1 MSRTFVFTSIKAA
14 NMRIRSSFTQSIFIF
29 LTLLIASQVY
39 SYYAVFNYAL
49 MPSLQ
54 QFNKILGHEI
64 NLMLDDSAAIE
75 DGLQMDAPLRRRVL
89 EQLGVTIHA
98 DDSPIADEYYH
109 AVSIDLMSE
118 EMSKELGSPTDVRM
132 MLGSESYILW
142 MKIDSLPG
150 SLLRI
155 PLSELQEEDFAPL
168 FRNSLIMALLI
179 VAGGWLFIRLQ
190 NRPLIALEKA
200 AKGVG
205 RGDIPPPLPEKG
217 ATEIRSVTRA
227 FNQMSK
233 GIQALEEDRALLM
246 AGISHDLRTP
256 LTRIRLATEM
266 MSPEDS
272 YLAEGIISDTEECN
286 EIISQFMDYLKP
298 VNKESFIEVD
308 LNEIANDIATS
319 EGGYEIQIETELQQP
334 LKVTNGSPIA
344 IKRAVSNLVVN
355 AIRYG
360 NGWVKVS
367 TGVTADNKL
376 VWVCIEDNGP
386 GIEQSQIGKLFEP
399 FTRGDTAR
407 GSEGTG
413 LGLAIVKRIAS
424 QHNGNVIINN
434 RSGGGL
440 RAQISF
446 PTAGK

>member
-1 MSRTFVFTSIKAA
+1 
-14 NMRIRSSFTQSIFIF
+14 MRIRSSFTQSIVLF
-29 LTLLIASQVY
+29 LTLLVASQIF

-54 QFNKILGHEI
+54 QFNKILAHEL
-64 NLMLDDSAAIE
+64 NLVLDEGDLDIE
-75 DGLQMDAPLRRRVL
+75 MDAPLRQRVL
-89 EQLGVTIHA
+89 EQLGVTVHA
-98 DDSPIADEYYH
+98 KDSDTAGEFYH
-109 AVSIDLMSE
+109 AVAIDLMSE
-118 EMSKELGSPTDVRM
+118 EMTKELGSETEVRLI
-132 MLGSESYILW
+132 LGADSYVLW
-142 MKIDSLPG
+142 MDIAQLPNSLI
-150 SLLRI
+150 RI

-179 VAGGWLFIRLQ
+179 IAGGWLFIRLQ

-205 RGDIPPPLPEKG
+205 RGDIPPPLPVQG
-217 ATEIRSVTRA
+217 AQEIRSVTRA

-233 GIQALEEDRALLM
+233 GIQELEEDRALLM

-298 VNKESFIEVD
+298 VDRNSFQAVFLEDISGEV
-308 LNEIANDIATS
+308 ASS
-319 EGGYEIQIETELQQP
+319 EGGYEVEIETDLSSNMKP
-334 LKVTNGSPIA
+334 VLGNPIA

-355 AIRYG
+355 ALRYG
-360 NGWVKVS
+360 NGWIKVT
-367 TGVTADNKL
+367 TGMTADNKL
-376 VWVCIEDNGP
+376 AWVTVEDNGP
-386 GIEQSQIGKLFEP
+386 GIPQDQISKLFEP

-413 LGLAIVKRIAS
+413 LGLAIVKRIVS
-424 QHNGNVIINN
+424 QHQGAVVVNN
-434 RSGGGL
+434 RSQGGL
-440 RAQISF
+440 KAQISF
-446 PTAGK
+446 PVKP

>member
-1 MSRTFVFTSIKAA
+1 
-14 NMRIRSSFTQSIFIF
+14 MRIRSSFTQSILIF
-29 LTLLIASQVY
+29 FTLLIASQVY

-54 QFNKILGHEI
+54 QFNRILGHEI
-64 NLMLDDSAAIE
+64 NLMLDDSVE
-75 DGLQMDAPLRRRVL
+75 FQEELELDAPSRRRVL
-89 EQLGVTIHA
+89 EQLGVTIH
-98 DDSPIADEYYH
+98 SESSEIADEYYH
-109 AVSIDLMSE
+109 AVTIDLMSE
-118 EMSKELGSPTDVRM
+118 EMTQELGAPTDVRM

-142 MKIDSLPG
+142 IKTESLPG
-150 SLLRI
+150 SLIRI

-205 RGDIPPPLPEKG
+205 RGEIPPPLPEKG
-217 ATEIRSVTRA
+217 ASEIRSVTRA

-233 GIQALEEDRALLM
+233 GIQELEEDRALLM

-298 VNKESFIEVD
+298 VNTQSFEAVD
-308 LNEIANDIATS
+308 LNDIAKDVATS
-319 EGGYEIQIETELQQP
+319 EGGYEIQIETDLQDNMKP
-334 LKVTNGSPIA
+334 AFGTPIA
-344 IKRAVSNLVVN
+344 LKRAVSNLVVN
-355 AIRYG
+355 AVRYG
-360 NGWVKVS
+360 GGWIKIS
-367 TGVTADNKL
+367 TGTTVDNKL
-376 VWVCIEDNGP
+376 AWICVEDNGP
-386 GIEQSQIGKLFEP
+386 GIEQSQIAKLFEP

-413 LGLAIVKRIAS
+413 LGLAIVKRIVS
-424 QHNGNVIINN
+424 QHHGSVVVNN
-434 RSGGGL
+434 RSEGGL
-440 RAQISF
+440 KAQISF
-446 PTAGK
+446 PTK

>member
-1 MSRTFVFTSIKAA
+1 
-14 NMRIRSSFTQSIFIF
+14 MRIRSSFTQSIFIF

-75 DGLQMDAPLRRRVL
+75 GGLQMDAPLRRRVL

-132 MLGSESYILW
+132 MLGSDSYILW

-266 MSPEDS
+266 MSPQDS

-424 QHNGNVIINN
+424 QHNGNVVINN

>member
-1 MSRTFVFTSIKAA
+1 
-14 NMRIRSSFTQSIFIF
+14 MRIRSSFTQTIVLF

-54 QFNKILGHEI
+54 QFNKIIGFEI
-64 NLMLDDSAAIE
+64 RLMLDETNSELAKLE
-75 DGLQMDAPLRRRVL
+75 MDAPLRRRVL
-89 EQLGVTIHA
+89 EQLGVTIHSS
-98 DDSPIADEYYH
+98 DSPISDEFER
-109 AVSIDLMSE
+109 AMSIDLMSE
-118 EMSKELGSPTDVRM
+118 DMTQELDTETEVRM
-132 MLGSESYILW
+132 LLVNDSYVLW
-142 MKIDSLPG
+142 MQIDALPNSLI
-150 SLLRI
+150 RI
-155 PLSELQEEDFAPL
+155 PLSELQEDDFKPL
-168 FRNSLIMALLI
+168 FYNSLMVAFLVI
-179 VAGGWLFIRLQ
+179 AGGWLFIRLQ

-205 RGDIPPPLPEKG
+205 LGDIPPPLPEKG
-217 ATEIRSVTRA
+217 PSEIRSVTRA

-266 MSPEDS
+266 MPPQES

-298 VNKESFIEVD
+298 VDRQTFSAVY
-308 LNEIANDIATS
+308 LNEIANEIALAETHT
-319 EGGYEIQIETELQQP
+319 EMNVEIETILADDVKP
-334 LKVTNGSPIA
+334 AIGNAIA
-344 IKRAVSNLVVN
+344 IKRAITNLVVN
-355 AIRYG
+355 AVRYG
-360 NGWVKVS
+360 NGWVRIS

-376 VWVCIEDNGP
+376 AWVCVEDNGP
-386 GIEQSQIGKLFEP
+386 GINPDQVTKLFEP

-413 LGLAIVKRIAS
+413 LGLAIVKRIIS
-424 QHNGNVIINN
+424 QHNGTVVVNN
-434 RSGGGL
+434 RSEGGL
-440 RAQISF
+440 KAQLSF
-446 PTAGK
+446 PTK

>member
-1 MSRTFVFTSIKAA
+1 
-14 NMRIRSSFTQSIFIF
+14 MRIRSSFTQSILLFF
-29 LTLLIASQVY
+29 SLLIASQMY

-64 NLMLDDSAAIE
+64 NLMLDDAASDT
-75 DGLQMDAPLRRRVL
+75 DGLDMDAPLRRRVL

-98 DDSPIADEYYH
+98 EGSEIAQEYEH
-109 AVSIDLMSE
+109 ALSIDLMSE
-118 EMSKELGSPTDVRM
+118 EMTHELGSPTDVRM
-132 MLGSESYILW
+132 MLGKESYILW
-142 MKIDSLPG
+142 IKVESFPG
-150 SLLRI
+150 SLIRI
-155 PLSELQEEDFAPL
+155 PLSELQKEDFSPL
-168 FRNSLIMALLI
+168 FRNSLLMAIFI
-179 VAGGWLFIRLQ
+179 VVGGWLFIRLQ

-200 AKGVG
+200 AKAVG
-205 RGDIPPPLPEKG
+205 RGDHPPPLPVKG
-217 ATEIRSVTRA
+217 ASEIRSVTVA
-227 FNQMSK
+227 FNQMSQ

-266 MSPEDS
+266 MSPQDS

-298 VNKESFIEVD
+298 VNIQTFEKVD
-308 LNEIANDIATS
+308 LNEIANDVATA
-319 EGGYEIQIETELQQP
+319 EGGYEIKIDVSLHSSMQTAFG
-334 LKVTNGSPIA
+334 NPIA

-367 TGVTADNKL
+367 TGTTADNKMAWIC
-376 VWVCIEDNGP
+376 VEDNGP
-386 GIEQSQIGKLFEP
+386 GIEPSQVSKVFEP

-413 LGLAIVKRIAS
+413 LGLAIVKRIVG
-424 QHNGNVIINN
+424 QHHGSVTVRNC
-434 RSGGGL
+434 SEGGL
-440 RAQISF
+440 KAQISF
-446 PTAGK
+446 PTK

>member
-1 MSRTFVFTSIKAA
+1 
-14 NMRIRSSFTQSIFIF
+14 MRITSSFTQSIFIF
-29 LTLLIASQVY
+29 FTLLIASQIY

-64 NLMLDDSAAIE
+64 SLMLDDSANAE
-75 DGLQMDAPLRRRVL
+75 HQLQIDAPLRRRVL
-89 EQLGVTIHA
+89 EQLGVTIHSE
-98 DDSPIADEYYH
+98 DSPIAAEYYQGMT
-109 AVSIDLMSE
+109 IDLMSE
-118 EMSKELGSPTDVRM
+118 DMSKELGTGTDVRM
-132 MLGSESYILW
+132 TLGEDSYTLW

-150 SLLRI
+150 SILRI
-155 PLSELQEEDFAPL
+155 PLSELHEEDFAPL
-168 FRNSLIMALLI
+168 FRNSLLVALLI

-205 RGDIPPPLPEKG
+205 KGDIPPPLPVKG
-217 ATEIRSVTRA
+217 ASEIRAVTRA
-227 FNQMSK
+227 FNQMAK
-233 GIQALEEDRALLM
+233 GIQALEEDRTLLM

-266 MSPEDS
+266 MSPQDS

-286 EIISQFMDYLKP
+286 QIINQFMDYLKP
-298 VNKESFIEVD
+298 VDRETFVAVN
-308 LNEIANDIATS
+308 LNDITNEVTS
-319 EGGYEIQIETELQQP
+319 AEGGYEVKIETEYHRP
-334 LKVTNGSPIA
+334 LKFAYGSPIA
-344 IKRAVSNLVVN
+344 IKRAITNLVIN
-355 AIRYG
+355 AMRYG

-367 TGVTADNKL
+367 TGITADNAL
-376 VWVCIEDNGP
+376 VWVCVEDNGP
-386 GIEQSQIGKLFEP
+386 GIEENQIGKLFEP

-413 LGLAIVKRIAS
+413 LGLAIVKRIAN
-424 QHNGNVIINN
+424 QHQGSVTINN
-434 RSGGGL
+434 RSNGGL

-446 PTAGK
+446 PTIKAS

>member
-1 MSRTFVFTSIKAA
+1 
-14 NMRIRSSFTQSIFIF
+14 MRIRSSFTQSIVLF
-29 LTLLIASQVY
+29 LTLLVASQIF

-54 QFNKILGHEI
+54 QFNKILAHEL
-64 NLMLDDSAAIE
+64 NLVLDQGNNIE
-75 DGLQMDAPLRRRVL
+75 IDAPLRQRVL
-89 EQLGVTIHA
+89 EQLGVTVHA
-98 DDSPIADEYYH
+98 KDSEAAGEYYH

-118 EMSKELGSPTDVRM
+118 EMTKELGSETEVRLI
-132 MLGSESYILW
+132 LGKESYVLW
-142 MKIDSLPG
+142 MDIAQLPNSLI
-150 SLLRI
+150 RI

-168 FRNSLIMALLI
+168 FRNSLIMAMLI

-200 AKGVG
+200 AQGVG
-205 RGDIPPPLPEKG
+205 RGDIPPPLPVQG
-217 ATEIRSVTRA
+217 AQEIRSVTRA

-233 GIQALEEDRALLM
+233 GIQELEEDRALLM

-266 MSPEDS
+266 MSPEDA

-298 VNKESFIEVD
+298 VDANSFESVC
-308 LNEIANDIATS
+308 LNEIASDVAS
-319 EGGYEIQIETELQQP
+319 AEGGYEIQIEELLAN
-334 LKVTNGSPIA
+334 LKHPVLGNPIA

-360 NGWVKVS
+360 NGWLKIS
-367 TGVTADNKL
+367 TGATVDNKL
-376 VWVCIEDNGP
+376 AWGCVEDNGP
-386 GIEQSQIGKLFEP
+386 GIDKSQLSKLFEP

-413 LGLAIVKRIAS
+413 LGLAIVKRIVS
-424 QHNGNVIINN
+424 QHNGSLVVNN
-434 RSGGGL
+434 RSEGGL
-440 RAQISF
+440 KVQISF
-446 PTAGK
+446 PAEIKRKGN

>member
-1 MSRTFVFTSIKAA
+1 
-14 NMRIRSSFTQSIFIF
+14 MRIRSSFTQSIVLF
-29 LTLLIASQVY
+29 LTLLVASQIF

-54 QFNKILGHEI
+54 QFNKILAHEL
-64 NLMLDDSAAIE
+64 NLVLDEGDLDIE
-75 DGLQMDAPLRRRVL
+75 MDAPLRQRVL
-89 EQLGVTIHA
+89 EQLGVTVHTK
-98 DDSPIADEYYH
+98 DSETAGEFYH
-109 AVSIDLMSE
+109 AVAIDLMSE
-118 EMSKELGSPTDVRM
+118 EMTKELGSETEVRLI
-132 MLGSESYILW
+132 LGAESYVLW
-142 MKIDSLPG
+142 MDIAQLPNSLI
-150 SLLRI
+150 RI

-179 VAGGWLFIRLQ
+179 IAGGWLFIRLQ

-205 RGDIPPPLPEKG
+205 RGDIPPPLPVQG
-217 ATEIRSVTRA
+217 AQEIRSVTRA

-233 GIQALEEDRALLM
+233 GIQELEEDRALLM

-298 VNKESFIEVD
+298 VDRNSFQAVFLE
-308 LNEIANDIATS
+308 DIAGEVASS
-319 EGGYEIQIETELQQP
+319 EGGYEVEIETDLASNMKP
-334 LKVTNGSPIA
+334 ALGNPIA
-344 IKRAVSNLVVN
+344 IKRAISNLVVN
-355 AIRYG
+355 SLRYG
-360 NGWVKVS
+360 NGWVKVT
-367 TGVTADNKL
+367 TGMTADNKL
-376 VWVCIEDNGP
+376 AWVTVEDNGP
-386 GIEQSQIGKLFEP
+386 GIPQDQISKLFEP

-413 LGLAIVKRIAS
+413 LGLAIVKRIVS
-424 QHNGNVIINN
+424 QHQGAVVVNN
-434 RSGGGL
+434 RSQGGL
-440 RAQISF
+440 KAQISF
-446 PTAGK
+446 PVKP

>member
-1 MSRTFVFTSIKAA
+1 
-14 NMRIRSSFTQSIFIF
+14 MRIRSSFTQSIFIF

-75 DGLQMDAPLRRRVL
+75 GGLQMDAPLRRRVL

-266 MSPEDS
+266 MSPQDS

>member
-1 MSRTFVFTSIKAA
+1 
-14 NMRIRSSFTQSIFIF
+14 MRIRSSFTQSILLFF
-29 LTLLIASQVY
+29 SLLIASQMY

-64 NLMLDDSAAIE
+64 NLMLDDAASDT
-75 DGLQMDAPLRRRVL
+75 DGLDMDAPQRRRVL

-98 DDSPIADEYYH
+98 EGSEIAQEYEQ
-109 AVSIDLMSE
+109 ALSIDLMSE
-118 EMSKELGSPTDVRM
+118 EMTHELGSPTDVRM
-132 MLGSESYILW
+132 MLGKESYILW
-142 MKIDSLPG
+142 IKVESFPG
-150 SLLRI
+150 SLIRI
-155 PLSELQEEDFAPL
+155 PLSELQKEDFSPL
-168 FRNSLIMALLI
+168 FRNSLLMAIFI
-179 VAGGWLFIRLQ
+179 VVGGWLFIRLQ

-200 AKGVG
+200 AKAVG
-205 RGDIPPPLPEKG
+205 RGDHPPPLPVKG
-217 ATEIRSVTRA
+217 ASEIRSVTVA
-227 FNQMSK
+227 FNQMSQ

-266 MSPEDS
+266 MSPQDS

-298 VNKESFIEVD
+298 VNIQTFEKVD
-308 LNEIANDIATS
+308 LNEIANDVATA
-319 EGGYEIQIETELQQP
+319 EGGYEIKIDVSLHSSMQTAFG
-334 LKVTNGSPIA
+334 NPIA

-367 TGVTADNKL
+367 TGTTADNKMAWIC
-376 VWVCIEDNGP
+376 VEDNGP
-386 GIEQSQIGKLFEP
+386 GIEPSQVSKVFEP

-413 LGLAIVKRIAS
+413 LGLAIVKRIVG
-424 QHNGNVIINN
+424 QHHGSVTVRN
-434 RSGGGL
+434 RSEGGL
-440 RAQISF
+440 KAQISF
-446 PTAGK
+446 PTK

>member
-1 MSRTFVFTSIKAA
+1 
-14 NMRIRSSFTQSIFIF
+14 MRIRSSFTQSILLFF
-29 LTLLIASQVY
+29 SLLIASQMY

-64 NLMLDDSAAIE
+64 NLMLDDAASDT
-75 DGLQMDAPLRRRVL
+75 DGLDMDAPQRRRVL

-98 DDSPIADEYYH
+98 EGSEIAQEYEQ
-109 AVSIDLMSE
+109 ALSIDLMSE
-118 EMSKELGSPTDVRM
+118 EMTHELGSPTDVRM
-132 MLGSESYILW
+132 MLGKESYILW
-142 MKIDSLPG
+142 IKVESFPG
-150 SLLRI
+150 SLIRI
-155 PLSELQEEDFAPL
+155 PLSELQKEDFSPL
-168 FRNSLIMALLI
+168 FRNSLMMAILI
-179 VAGGWLFIRLQ
+179 VVGGWLFIRLQ

-200 AKGVG
+200 AKAVG
-205 RGDIPPPLPEKG
+205 RGDHPPSLPVKG
-217 ATEIRSVTRA
+217 ASEIRSVTVA
-227 FNQMSK
+227 FNQMSQ

-266 MSPEDS
+266 MSPQDS

-298 VNKESFIEVD
+298 VNIQTFEKVD
-308 LNEIANDIATS
+308 LNEIANDVATA
-319 EGGYEIQIETELQQP
+319 EGGYEIKIDVSLHSSMQTAFG
-334 LKVTNGSPIA
+334 NPIA

-367 TGVTADNKL
+367 TGTTADNKMAWIC
-376 VWVCIEDNGP
+376 VEDNGP
-386 GIEQSQIGKLFEP
+386 GIEPSQVSKVFEP

-413 LGLAIVKRIAS
+413 LGLAIVKRIVG
-424 QHNGNVIINN
+424 QHHGSVTVRN
-434 RSGGGL
+434 RSEGGL
-440 RAQISF
+440 KAQISF
-446 PTAGK
+446 PTK